1 MVGISVES
9 TDGQL
14 LIGLGITSYYDEF
27 YHSNS
32 SFVYLSIS
40 VPEET
45 FESASPLL
53 LIVFKIPP
61 LLN

>member
-14 LIGLGITSYYDEF
+14 LIGLGITSYYEEL
-27 YHSNS
+27 S
-32 SFVYLSIS
+32 SSSEQFENLSIS

-53 LIVFKIPP
+53 LFVFKIPP
-61 LLN
+61 LLY